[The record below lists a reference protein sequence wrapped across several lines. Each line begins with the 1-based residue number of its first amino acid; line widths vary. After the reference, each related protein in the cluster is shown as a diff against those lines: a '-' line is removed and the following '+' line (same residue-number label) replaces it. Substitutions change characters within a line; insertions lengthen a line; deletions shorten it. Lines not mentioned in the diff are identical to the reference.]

1 MAILRDEKPL
11 RITARVKSKMDIK
24 VLKKTLDE
32 LRIEILGEGHTFCN
46 VLQKVLLEDETVEI
60 GGYRIEHPLI
70 SNPVVYVRMKEKR
83 KPEKRPETA
92 LKEAAEKIRHRSREF
107 RTGFE
112 KALKEW
118 QTK

>member
-1 MAILRDEKPL
+1 
-11 RITARVKSKMDIK
+11 MDIK
-24 VLKKTLDE
+24 VLKKTPDE
-32 LRIEILGEGHTFCN
+32 IRIEIIGEGHTFCN
-46 VLQKVLLEDETVEI
+46 VLQKALLEDETVEL
-60 GGYRIEHPLI
+60 GGYSIEHPLV

-92 LKEAAEKIRHRSREF
+92 LKEAAEKIRHMNREF

>member
-1 MAILRDEKPL
+1 
-11 RITARVKSKMDIK
+11 MDIK
-24 VLKKTLDE
+24 VLKKTTDE
-32 LRIEILGEGHTFCN
+32 MRIEIPGEGHTFCN